1 MSLESKYGVRI
12 VGVGFDRYNCL
23 STAQKL
29 ENNGYETTEIKQHS
43 SVLHSPTKLL
53 EELVLTEMFRYEPN
67 RLLETNFSN
76 ARCLYDTNLNRYVNK
91 KKSTGKIDMV
101 ASLINAIC
109 LLEKEMLQEDFVVQ
123 VF

>member
-1 MSLESKYGVRI
+1 MGI
-12 VGVGFDRYNCL
+12 GFDRYNCM

-29 ENNGYETTEIKQHS
+29 ENNGHETTEIKQHS

-53 EELVLTEMFRYEPN
+53 EELVLTGQFGYENN
-67 RLLETNFSN
+67 RLLEINFAN

-101 ASLINAIC
+101 AALINA
-109 LLEKEMLQEDFVVQ
+109 LYLQEQEMLQEDFVVQ